1 MELPDDVLAIIK
13 DFSKPVSRPG
23 WRKLCKMTS
32 FSYHSAI
39 LKQYNSQR
47 YSRRKPQVIYNFVR
61 EYSRR
66 PQDIYK
72 YSFDDPYMDW
82 NRQII
87 IVSLKRI

>member
-1 MELPDDVLAIIK
+1 MELPEDVLAIIK
-13 DFSKPVSRPG
+13 EFSKPVSRPG
-23 WRKLCKMTS
+23 WRKLRKMKS
-32 FSYHSAI
+32 FSFHSAI
-39 LKQYNSQR
+39 LNEYNSQR
-47 YSRRKPQVIYNFVR
+47 YSRRKSQVIYNFVR

-72 YSFDDPYMDW
+72 YSFDDPYMDC